1 VACCTTALVEWTGK
15 QLEVKTLLAGPAL
28 AMTDRAFGMPWC
40 KKKKKAQL
48 NGCGDLRK
56 DCGARS
62 SRREISRACAS
73 PLRVKCDVRT
83 IAQHAYWIFKEY
95 TNKKGGSL
103 K

>member
-1 VACCTTALVEWTGK
+1 VDREAARSED
-15 QLEVKTLLAGPAL
+15 LAGRASARNDRQGIWD
-28 AMTDRAFGMPWC
+28 AMVQ
-40 KKKKKAQL
+40 KKKKAQL